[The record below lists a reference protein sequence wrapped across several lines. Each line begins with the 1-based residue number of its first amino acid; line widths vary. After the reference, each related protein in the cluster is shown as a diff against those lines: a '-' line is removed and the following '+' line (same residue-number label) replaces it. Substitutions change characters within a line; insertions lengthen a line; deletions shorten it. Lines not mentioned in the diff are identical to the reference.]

1 MIKRFVFWHTLVFV
15 ILLFTGFA
23 VAEVQTFNHTVN
35 QPLGSSQALYD
46 ISDTAIIKIKRQ
58 VLEMAV
64 TYPESMTIARDSF
77 RKIIPGKRKEYE
89 ESLFREFGDPWEEE
103 RNISRNIN
111 QYTQA
116 NESRLFEHVF
126 GNQYRYEDRYRLNAK
141 AKAHWKRALMKFRN
155 NVKNRLMSDIKRKQE
170 IHTEKMRVF
179 DQYMLQNLKNKQ

>member
-15 ILLFTGFA
+15 VLLFTGFA
-23 VAEVQTFNHTVN
+23 VAEVQAFTHTVK
-35 QPLGSSQALYD
+35 QPFGGSQLPDDARV
-46 ISDTAIIKIKRQ
+46 AAMAKAKRE
-58 VLEMAV
+58 VLEMAG

-77 RKIIPGKRKEYE
+77 REIIPGKRKEYE
-89 ESLFREFGDPWEEE
+89 ESLFRKFGDPWEEE

-111 QYTQA
+111 QITQT

-126 GNQYRYEDRYRLNAK
+126 GNQYRYKDRYRLNAK
-141 AKAHWKRALMKFRN
+141 AKAHWKRALIKFRN